1 MFAVLADGVKTL
13 FGAVP
18 VNEPP
23 EVALVEIV
31 MVLCCPNIFTL
42 AKKQNTN
49 SASLLVIWGAIVK
62 DKNSFT
68 ALVEL

>member
-18 VNEPP
+18 ENAPP

-31 MVLCCPNIFTL
+31 RVLCCPNILRL
-42 AKKQNTN
+42 AKKKNAN
-49 SASLLVIWGAIVK
+49 RASLLVTFGAKVM
-62 DKNSFT
+62 DKNSFN

>member
-18 VNEPP
+18 ENAPP

-31 MVLCCPNIFTL
+31 RVLCCPNIFTL
-42 AKKQNTN
+42 AKNKNTN
-49 SASLLVIWGAIVK
+49 SASLLSILGAIVK